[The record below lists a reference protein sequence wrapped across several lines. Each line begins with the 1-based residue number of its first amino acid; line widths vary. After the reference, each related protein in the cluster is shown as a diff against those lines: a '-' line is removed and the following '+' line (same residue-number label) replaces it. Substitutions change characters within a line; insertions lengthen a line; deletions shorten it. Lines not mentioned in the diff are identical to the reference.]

1 MSELIRWI
9 FPEKQSLHFALYGL
23 LLQGL
28 YIGNSG
34 KSWKKEKLKSLC
46 VWKLIFFFFGSSI
59 SFHKSPFWDPSNLY
73 K

>member
-1 MSELIRWI
+1 MSELIKWL
-9 FPEKQSLHFALYGL
+9 FPEKQSLHFALYIL

-28 YIGNSG
+28 YIGNSC

-46 VWKLIFFFFGSSI
+46 VGKLIFFFGSSI